1 MPYLF
6 EFVFGQN
13 VTELNPAPCAR
24 SPDIHPRLAASLMM
38 ALLASSAVSFALSLA
53 VARPVRP
60 VSRVHRS
67 GGGIVALD
75 TEPPAAYETTPG
87 GLLLKSV
94 RSVRS
99 GELPEPGQ
107 IVTVKYS
114 TTLLSNGQVFDN
126 IPEISFVLGTVRKQD
141 PGRQFAWGAPSRTLD
156 ALPLLQE
163 AMVGMRVGDARRVSV
178 TPSSEF
184 ALLPGVTVQLELE
197 LVEIKTG
204 RNAERPVDSAFLAA
218 PSWQCHSSLTW
229 PPGAY
234 SPGPVA
240 EPLTC

>member
-1 MPYLF
+1 MAL
-6 EFVFGQN
+6 
-13 VTELNPAPCAR
+13 
-24 SPDIHPRLAASLMM
+24 
-38 ALLASSAVSFALSLA
+38 ALLASSTVSFALSLA
-53 VARPVRP
+53 VARPVN
-60 VSRVHRS
+60 RVHYS
-67 GGGIVALD
+67 VGIVALD
-75 TEPPAAYETTPG
+75 TDPPAAYETTPG

-94 RSVRS
+94 TSGS

-114 TTLLSNGQVFDN
+114 TTLLSNGQVFDK

-197 LVEIKTG
+197 LVGIKTG
-204 RNAERPVDSAFLAA
+204 RDAERPVDSAVCSAVWA
-218 PSWQCHSSLTW
+218 VPSGQCVSSLIS
-229 PPGAY
+229 PPGAN
-234 SPGPVA
+234 SPGLLA
-240 EPLTC
+240 EPLTS

>member
-1 MPYLF
+1 MAL
-6 EFVFGQN
+6 
-13 VTELNPAPCAR
+13 
-24 SPDIHPRLAASLMM
+24 

-60 VSRVHRS
+60 VNRVHRI
-67 GGGIVALD
+67 GGIVALD

-94 RSVRS
+94 RSGS

-114 TTLLSNGQVFDN
+114 TTLLSNNQVFDM

-204 RNAERPVDSAFLAA
+204 SDAERPVDSAVLAA
-218 PSWQCHSSLTW
+218 PPWQSRLGRAVLAVPPWQCHSSFIG
-229 PPGAY
+229 PPGAD
-234 SPGPVA
+234 SPGRVA
-240 EPLTC
+240 ESLTS

>member
-1 MPYLF
+1 MGDPARSR
-6 EFVFGQN
+6 E
-13 VTELNPAPCAR
+13 APCVRVRFYPSPAAR
-24 SPDIHPRLAASLMM
+24 WLRVREPAAYRTSGEQVLVATRATMAL
-38 ALLASSAVSFALSLA
+38 ALLASSTVSFALSLA
-53 VARPVRP
+53 AARPVRP
-60 VSRVHRS
+60 VNRVHCS
-67 GGGIVALD
+67 LD
-75 TEPPAAYETTPG
+75 TDPPAAYETTPG

-94 RSVRS
+94 TSGS

-114 TTLLSNGQVFDN
+114 TTLLSNGQVFDK
-126 IPEISFVLGTVRKQD
+126 IPELSFVLGTVRRQD

-197 LVEIKTG
+197 LVGIKTG
-204 RNAERPVDSAFLAA
+204 RDAERPVDSAVLAV
-218 PSWQCHSSLTW
+218 PSWQCRLGSAS
-229 PPGAY
+229 AR
-234 SPGPVA
+234 
-240 EPLTC
+240 